1 MKFNKFLPTL
11 FLLIICS
18 TELIAQTEVDIKKFN
33 EAKFT
38 LIQRLLTCQ
47 SVAYTTINTSD
58 FSARSQYVEF
68 GNKNYNYAY
77 KAFIEMQTANEN
89 MDENLRKQ
97 ISSILELYSKAYSSI
112 DGLDSEEM
120 ALALSF
126 AKVRLEMIVKELYE
140 KNDE

>member
-1 MKFNKFLPTL
+1 MKINRLLLIL

-18 TELIAQTEVDIKKFN
+18 TDLIAQSDIDIKKYD

-38 LIQRLLTCQ
+38 LVQRMLTCQ

-89 MDENLRKQ
+89 MNDNLRKQ
-97 ISSILELYSKAYSSI
+97 ISAILELYSKAYLTI
-112 DGLDSEEM
+112 DALDSQEM

-140 KNDE
+140 EK

>member
-1 MKFNKFLPTL
+1 MKFTKFLPTL

-18 TELIAQTEVDIKKFN
+18 TELFAQTEVDIKKYD

-47 SVAYTTINTSD
+47 SVAYTTINTTD
-58 FSARSQYVEF
+58 LQARSQYVEF

-77 KAFIEMQTANEN
+77 KAFIKMQTANEN

-97 ISSILELYSKAYSSI
+97 ISAILELYSKAYSSI
-112 DGLDSEEM
+112 DSLDNQEIT
-120 ALALSF
+120 LALSF
-126 AKVRLEMIVKELYE
+126 AKVRLEMIVKELYASTE
-140 KNDE
+140 